1 MDATETDYNR
11 SRLFWIGVLA
21 LFTAAMCFSLRG
33 ALFETMRIDFFAAD
47 ALAQSTTL
55 LSGAVAAAFLG
66 NALTLFLAS
75 PYLDLLGIGNVLR
88 GAAMCFIIGIILTL
102 GATFVENVD
111 TLYIILWVSMFFQ
124 GIGWGAQ
131 EAAINPMTTALYPED
146 KTHRLN
152 VLHAWWPAGLIVGGL
167 VGFAAGSLNIAWE
180 IALALALVP
189 AVGVLILALGVRFP
203 QTERA
208 AAGISMK
215 DMFLEIV
222 RKPTFLIW
230 FGAMFLTAA
239 SELAP
244 GQWVDFALSEKV
256 GMRGILLLVYV
267 AGLMFVMRHF
277 AGPLAHRLSNPG
289 LLWLSSVLAAIGL
302 FLLSR
307 ADSPVTAFVAAT
319 VWGIGVC
326 FMWPTMMASVA
337 ERYPRGGSWF
347 IGLIGSAG
355 ALAIYFVL
363 PQLGRIV
370 DAKKIAL
377 AGGEEAL
384 QSLSPEALAPITTQA
399 TSESFAVIAL
409 IPLALILLFAGIW
422 LNDRRLAKSALAP
435 AE

>member
-384 QSLSPEALAPITTQA
+384 QSLSPEALAPITMQA

>member
-1 MDATETDYNR
+1 
-11 SRLFWIGVLA
+11 
-21 LFTAAMCFSLRG
+21 
-33 ALFETMRIDFFAAD
+33 
-47 ALAQSTTL
+47 
-55 LSGAVAAAFLG
+55 
-66 NALTLFLAS
+66 
-75 PYLDLLGIGNVLR
+75 
-88 GAAMCFIIGIILTL
+88 
-102 GATFVENVD
+102 
-111 TLYIILWVSMFFQ
+111 
-124 GIGWGAQ
+124 
-131 EAAINPMTTALYPED
+131 
-146 KTHRLN
+146 
-152 VLHAWWPAGLIVGGL
+152 
-167 VGFAAGSLNIAWE
+167 
-180 IALALALVP
+180 
-189 AVGVLILALGVRFP
+189 
-203 QTERA
+203 
-208 AAGISMK
+208 MK

-384 QSLSPEALAPITTQA
+384 QSLSPEALAPITMQA